1 MIRPLLESD
10 DPSGFSCGVHELD
23 AYLRRHALDNAAAG
37 AGVTWV
43 LEDREL
49 GIGGYVTLAAASVRS
64 NELASDPHAAAGLPR
79 YPLPALLVARL
90 AVDERLR
97 RRGLGRALLTF
108 AFDEALIARDR
119 IGCIGVLVDAKP
131 PAVGFYE
138 RFGFG
143 EVRRAGAD
151 SGVGRMFLGIGT
163 LTDALHRP

>member
-23 AYLRRHALDNAAAG
+23 AYLKRHALANAAAG
-37 AGVTWV
+37 AGVTYV
-43 LEDREL
+43 LEDSDT
-49 GIGGYVTLAAASVRS
+49 GIAGYITLAAASVRTS
-64 NELASDPHAAAGLPR
+64 ELDSDSHAVAGLPR

-119 IGCIGVLVDAKP
+119 IGCIGILVDAKP

-138 RFGFG
+138 RFGFLA
-143 EVRRAGAD
+143 VRSVDTDGSVKR
-151 SGVGRMFLGIGT
+151 VFLGIGA
-163 LTDALHRP
+163 LTDALHPT